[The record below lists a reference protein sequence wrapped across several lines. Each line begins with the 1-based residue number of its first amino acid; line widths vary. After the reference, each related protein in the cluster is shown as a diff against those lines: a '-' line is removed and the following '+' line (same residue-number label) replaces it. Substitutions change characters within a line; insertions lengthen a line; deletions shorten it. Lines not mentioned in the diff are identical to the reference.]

1 MFSQLRMKLIRF
13 LFNKSFTGYGHI
25 APKTEWGKIATIFYA
40 IIGMP
45 LFLLYLS
52 NIGDILAKSFKWIYA
67 KLCLCRVCP
76 GVARRRALRER
87 RKTRDYSLHD
97 RDLAEFQMNHMDA
110 VGSNT
115 GSSDNYSSAHENPES
130 DHEGQYNVDGDD
142 DDDSSSVAGYDRNSE
157 TVTVPI
163 TVSLLIIIVYM
174 LLGAY
179 MFSQREGWNLLD
191 GSYFCFISLS
201 SIGFGDFVPG
211 FQVIC

>member
-1 MFSQLRMKLIRF
+1 MFV
-13 LFNKSFTGYGHI
+13 GYGHI
-25 APKTEWGKIATIFYA
+25 APKTDLGKIATILYA

-52 NIGDILAKSFKWIYA
+52 NIGDILAKSFKWVYA

-76 GVARRRALRER
+76 GVVQRRAIRER
-87 RKTRDYSLHD
+87 RKTRDFRLNPDDVANLRLKH
-97 RDLAEFQMNHMDA
+97 ANTIGAMA
-110 VGSNT
+110 GSNWD
-115 GSSDNYSSAHENPES
+115 GSSEQYSSTLEAGES
-130 DHEGQYNVDGDD
+130 DHEGYKLDSGSDES
-142 DDDSSSVAGYDRNSE
+142 SSSVAEFDRNAE

-163 TVSLLIIIVYM
+163 TVSLLMIIIYM

-179 MFSQREGWNLLD
+179 MFAEHENWNLLD

-211 FQVIC
+211 LEVNQTGIL